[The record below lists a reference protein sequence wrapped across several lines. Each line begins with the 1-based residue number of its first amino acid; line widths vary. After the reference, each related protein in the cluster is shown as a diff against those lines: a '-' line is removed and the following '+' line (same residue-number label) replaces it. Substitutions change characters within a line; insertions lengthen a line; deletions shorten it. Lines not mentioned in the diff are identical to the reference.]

1 MSVRVSGTDR
11 LLGSQL
17 ELGLGLGVWV
27 YSGWVCGCG
36 CVGSRVVW
44 VYGCMGV
51 VWVFGCMDVW
61 VWVYRCMRVWV
72 GVGVVGV
79 WMCVHMGVPVN
90 CVCE

>member
-1 MSVRVSGTDR
+1 MYPCTHPNHPMRERG
-11 LLGSQL
+11 
-17 ELGLGLGVWV
+17 
-27 YSGWVCGCG
+27 
-36 CVGSRVVW
+36 
-44 VYGCMGV
+44 GCMGEG
-51 VWVFGCMDVW
+51 WVFGCMDVW